1 MTLEKDKESLLA
13 AREEL
18 QVKLSTVVARIE
30 SIQDVIAKIKTELV
44 TSEKQDYQAK
54 ALLISGLELEQQ
66 TLTEVL
72 VNLKNTIL
80 PLNSRLESLNNAI
93 YDRDNEAKEKALRE
107 KITALKSQGESP
119 KTVRE
124 TLGLSQREYERL
136 VA

>member
-30 SIQDVIAKIKTELV
+30 SIPDVIAKIKTELV

-54 ALLISGLELEQQ
+54 ALLISGLDLEQQ

>member
-30 SIQDVIAKIKTELV
+30 SIPDVIAKIKTELV

>member
-1 MTLEKDKESLLA
+1 M
-13 AREEL
+13 
-18 QVKLSTVVARIE
+18 ARIK
-30 SIQDVIAKIKTELV
+30 SIPDVIAKIKIELV